1 MATTGVKEYKIV
13 ILGGNMGGV
22 NVAHY
27 LFRHTIP
34 ALKKLDSS
42 KEFEIVMVSP
52 STHFYWKL
60 GAPRALVNKELIPL
74 DTIFKP
80 IKDGL
85 SSYPSGKFSLVQG
98 LATLL
103 SPSQRTVTVKKSGGS
118 TEAVTFDSLII
129 CTGTTS
135 NSPLWTLQGDH
146 TLSQEAHNK
155 LHADLPNA
163 KTILVAGGGAV
174 GVETTGEI
182 ADAYPNAKVTLLSG
196 SKGLLER
203 APVSGTGKRAEE
215 RLKALSVEIVHNMR
229 VKSRVDAADKKVQ
242 LTMDNGSNRTVD
254 LYIDATGGKPNTDY
268 VPSEWLNEHKRVKVD
283 ADTMRVKEASNV
295 YALGDCADYTN
306 QTYMY
311 TDAAVAPVCSSLGV
325 DVAKSLQSQTP
336 KASSGLFGW
345 LLGSGSALTQKTFQP
360 LKGTIIIPIG
370 RKSGIGSIMGFLAPS
385 IMIHMI
391 KGKTYFTEQVPK
403 TMNGELRAKA

>member
-1 MATTGVKEYKIV
+1 
-13 ILGGNMGGV
+13 MGGV

-34 ALKKLDSS
+34 ALKKLDAS
-42 KEFEIVMVSP
+42 KEYEVIMVSP

-85 SSYPSGKFSLVQG
+85 ASYSSGKFSFVQG
-98 LATLL
+98 TATSL
-103 SPSQRTVTVKKSGGS
+103 STSQGPVTVKKSGGS
-118 TEAVTFDSLII
+118 TEAIAFDSLII

-135 NSPLWTLQGDH
+135 NLPIWTLKGEH
-146 TLSQEAHNK
+146 TLSQEAFDK
-155 LHADLPNA
+155 LHADLPKA
-163 KTILVAGGGAV
+163 KTVLVAGGGAV
-174 GVETTGEI
+174 GVESAGEI
-182 ADAYPNAKVTLLSG
+182 ADAYPKAKVSLLSG
-196 SKGLLER
+196 GNGLLQR
-203 APVSGTGKRAEE
+203 APVAGTGKRAEE
-215 RLKALSVEIVHNMR
+215 RLKALSVEIVHNVR
-229 VKSRVDAADKKVQ
+229 VKSQEVAADKQVK
-242 LTMDNGSNRTVD
+242 LTMDDGSTRTVD
-254 LYIDATGGKPNTDY
+254 LYLDATGGQPNTDY
-268 VPSEWLNEHKRVKVD
+268 VPSEWLNEQKRVKVD
-283 ADTMRVKEASNV
+283 ADTMRVKSASNV

-325 DVAKSLQSQTP
+325 DVAMALQGEAP
-336 KASSGLFGW
+336 KASSGGPFGW
-345 LLGSGSALTQKTFQP
+345 LFGSSGSALTQKTFKP
-360 LKGTIIIPIG
+360 MKGTLIVPIG

-391 KGKTYFTEQVPK
+391 KGKTYFTEQVPT